1 MRTRGHLDAIAWTRY
16 EQLNCAIVEEV
27 FGEGA
32 TGQPVYLDLEPD
44 VLARIAECMGESAAT
59 EPDELLCEVVRA
71 TLPDPDDR
79 DGLFSTHTAQVV
91 LWGLE
96 DNSKPPPCIGLLAV
110 FSLVAER
117 MKQTKEFA
125 GSNYYGRLLEA
136 LNIDRK
142 FHDRVGRDFRRETP
156 LLWSALNRWLEDS
169 NGRRGLP
176 TAVAFDRRRFI
187 GLPLSQALVRAQDR
201 TKLPILFTQLGLQ
214 PGQRVSVQAMQ
225 ELLSEWIPD
234 SQVTQSLKRLWSK
247 HPNRERIS
255 GVVCAELEGWDGALP
270 NEFSLVEH
278 KSEDHL
284 LLAAELRAYPRA
296 AIDLLLLVRYADR
309 WAARSPILSADVSG
323 AAMTALAPLGDAMR
337 FERIPGTSWQ
347 SLEPGHLVSY
357 PELLIA
363 NISLEVPVTSAKCA
377 RRARRLVLL
386 KRHESEHLFIEARR
400 AELLETYL
408 ILAASELTGSVREVL
423 QSSARKGWRELNYK
437 TLPGLPAGWSA
448 FQNVQLERIATI
460 STDDLTP
467 LRPIARTHL
476 ALGGGLPLPG
486 MNVWHS
492 DLLPELRVVVDE
504 LNTSDVVCV
513 RAVPSRY
520 LDGTEPTDVSLGE
533 VEGAGVVELSGIPEL
548 RDGDFRIVVA
558 CPLTGQTVATAG
570 LRVRSGSWP
579 RRLEEGE
586 DTRIGHVLL
595 NESYLSPFARRVA
608 EDSQPTKILGAL
620 IETVTRAQRSKRAEA
635 RMPLP
640 IQPGGVV
647 EDVEE
652 EGWDP
657 TESSSE
663 RGAVDLPVCFTR
675 AHHHWLCALR
685 RGSEPVYS
693 ICKDCGREKWWDPPK
708 RKRPSKAGA
717 RNAVTR
723 DSTASSSRHRA
734 LPDVSES
741 SRADMNLVLDALS
754 YARVGSWRSLH
765 TVTARIDD
773 APWFAHEATRRLEA
787 LGHIQ
792 LEIEGRSLAPRR
804 WAIAPP
810 TVVSPESGPCFLAGR
825 RSNRLVRAVA
835 DVVSGELSGDVCVV
849 PQPDGP
855 DVIELHGLGSDEL
868 ALLVDEINEYRGQEL
883 GLSIHPASQIAAL
896 LPPLSRVRMSLPE
909 LTTSASRIDRLD
921 LDSGRWVPVDRMDHP
936 GAYRLRSRPW
946 VYAVVPTTD
955 VGTRHTVVAD
965 VRLAKHLAARDA
977 SLALV
982 GYDEPCR
989 TLLASAG
996 APLPGLLER
1005 AAVLCSGRLPTRR
1018 SDGTLAYE
1026 RVPREIAE
1034 AIWEACT
1041 IGD

>member
-1 MRTRGHLDAIAWTRY
+1 MRSRGDRDVIVWTRY
-16 EQLNCAIVEEV
+16 EQLNIAVAEEV
-27 FGEGA
+27 FGDGA
-32 TGQPVYLDLEPD
+32 AGQPVYLDLEPD
-44 VLARIAECMGESAAT
+44 VLARIAERMGESATT

-71 TLPDPDDR
+71 TLPDPNGR
-79 DGLFSTHTAQVV
+79 DGLFSVHTARAV
-91 LWGLE
+91 LWELE
-96 DNSKPPPCIGLLAV
+96 GSAKPPPCIGLLAV
-110 FSLVAER
+110 LSLVAER
-117 MKQTKEFA
+117 MKQTEKFA

-156 LLWSALNRWLEDS
+156 QLWSTLNRWLEDS

-201 TKLPILFTQLGLQ
+201 AKLPILFTQLGLQ
-214 PGQRVSVQAMQ
+214 PGQRLSVQAMQ
-225 ELLSEWIPD
+225 EMLSEWIPD
-234 SQVTQSLKRLWSK
+234 SQLTQSLKRLWSR

-270 NEFSLVEH
+270 DEVSLAEH
-278 KSEDHL
+278 KSDDHL
-284 LLAAELRAYPRA
+284 LLAAELRAYPHA
-296 AIDLLLLVRYADR
+296 AIELLLLVRHNDR

-323 AAMTALAPLGDAMR
+323 AAMTALAPLGDGMR
-337 FERIPGTSWQ
+337 FERIPGISWQ
-347 SLEPGHLVSY
+347 SLEPSQLVSY
-357 PELLIA
+357 PDLLIA
-363 NISLEVPVTSAKCA
+363 NISLEVPETSAKCA

-386 KRHESEHLFIEARR
+386 KRHESDHLFIETRR

-408 ILAASELTGSVREVL
+408 ILAASDLTGPVREVL
-423 QSSARKGWRELNYK
+423 QSSARKGWRELSHK
-437 TLPGLPAGWSA
+437 TLPGLPTDWIA
-448 FQNVQLERIATI
+448 FQSVQLERITTI

-486 MNVWHS
+486 MNVWHR

-504 LNTSDVVCV
+504 LNKSDVVRI

-520 LDGTEPTDVSLGE
+520 LDGTEPLDVPLGE
-533 VEGAGVVELSGIPEL
+533 VEGAGVVDLSGITEL
-548 RDGDFRIVVA
+548 RDGDFSIVVA
-558 CPLTGQTVATAG
+558 CPRTGQTIATAG

-579 RRLEEGE
+579 RRPEEGE
-586 DTRIGHVLL
+586 VTRIGHVLL
-595 NESYLSPFARRVA
+595 SESCLSPFARRVA

-620 IETVTRAQRSKRAEA
+620 IETTTVPQRSKRAEA
-635 RMPLP
+635 RKPLP
-640 IQPGGVV
+640 VQPGGVF

-652 EGWDP
+652 EGGDP
-657 TESSSE
+657 TEPSSE
-663 RGAVDLPVCFTR
+663 RGTVDLPVCFTR
-675 AHHHWLCALR
+675 AHHHWLCGLR

-708 RKRPSKAGA
+708 HKRRSKAGA
-717 RNAVTR
+717 HNATTR
-723 DSTASSSRHRA
+723 DGTASSSRHRA
-734 LPDVSES
+734 LPDIPES
-741 SRADMNLVLDALS
+741 SGADMNLVLDALS
-754 YARVGSWRSLH
+754 YARVGSWRSLRAL
-765 TVTARIDD
+765 TARIDD
-773 APWFAHEATRRLEA
+773 APWFAHEAVRRLEA

-792 LEIEGRSLAPRR
+792 LESDGRSLAPWR

-810 TVVSPESGPCFLAGR
+810 TVVSPESGPCFLAGS
-825 RSNRLVRAVA
+825 RSARLVRALA
-835 DVVSGELSGDVCVV
+835 EVVSGDLAGDVCVV

-855 DVIELHGLGSDEL
+855 DVVEIHGLGPDEL
-868 ALLVDEINEYRGQEL
+868 TLLVYEINEYRGQEL
-883 GLSIHPASQIAAL
+883 ELSIHPASRITAL
-896 LPPLSRVRMSLPE
+896 LPPLSTICTLLPE

-921 LDSGRWVPVDRMDHP
+921 LDSGRWVPVDRMDYS

-946 VYAVVPTTD
+946 IYAVVPTTD
-955 VGTRHTVVAD
+955 AGARHTVVAD

-982 GYDEPCR
+982 GYDESCR

-1005 AAVLCSGRLPTRR
+1005 AAVLCSGRLPTQRT
-1018 SDGTLAYE
+1018 DGTLAYE
-1026 RVPREIAE
+1026 RVPFQIAE